1 VGEVKPDKKFPVMGK
16 FSTNQLQRELFIITH
31 NNLYTTMPTIKNLDQ
46 FFELSTNLVA
56 NFPSTTLSITYSNTA
71 KKLSSKKSKP
81 STTTADA
88 SSSTKHKPPTH
99 TINIKLYEPHTG
111 KCLKYKTTKQKEF
124 SRILNVLGPQG
135 VNSNGLGLASLMS
148 NTKYV
153 PEPVVEE
160 SKKDT
165 GANDAVVTKENTPV
179 VEENIPAPSGSKK
192 KNKKKKKN

>member
-1 VGEVKPDKKFPVMGK
+1 M
-16 FSTNQLQRELFIITH
+16 
-31 NNLYTTMPTIKNLDQ
+31 
-46 FFELSTNLVA
+46 
-56 NFPSTTLSITYSNTA
+56 
-71 KKLSSKKSKP
+71 
-81 STTTADA
+81 
-88 SSSTKHKPPTH
+88 
-99 TINIKLYEPHTG
+99 
-111 KCLKYKTTKQKEF
+111 
-124 SRILNVLGPQG
+124 LGPQG